1 MAPMVE
7 KGERIRRLGQEIA
20 TEGVGVL
27 RDLIH
32 ERPMVV
38 FGVIGATELL
48 LVRFASARALGTAAT
63 IGIQAAQMTGGNADS
78 EHH

>member
-38 FGVIGATELL
+38 FGVIGATALL

-63 IGIQAAQMTGGNADS
+63 IGIQAAQMTGGKAS
-78 EHH
+78 TQ